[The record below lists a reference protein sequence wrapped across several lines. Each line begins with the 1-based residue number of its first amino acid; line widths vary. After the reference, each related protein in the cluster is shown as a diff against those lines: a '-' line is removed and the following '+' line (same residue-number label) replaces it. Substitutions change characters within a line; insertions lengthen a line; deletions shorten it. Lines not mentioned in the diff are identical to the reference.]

1 MAANAFALLHLPLRR
16 SLAPRRALLPVATL
30 VAVAFVI
37 ARLARDQTH
46 PADALLLETIGPAL
60 IPLSTF
66 ALARATLAGESL
78 ATAGEPLVDFGARDR
93 AAAIAHALVATL
105 LAALT
110 AAMVTVAAL
119 VAAHDLPGDIVR
131 STAIAAL
138 AGAAYGAL
146 FTAFASF
153 GRHGGGALFVL
164 AADAVLGAGDGSFAA
179 VTPHANL
186 RSLFGGVP
194 PLDFG
199 PRTSFVA
206 LVAMGALSFFL
217 IAVRTRRPRR

>member
-1 MAANAFALLHLPLRR
+1 MAANGFALLHLPLRR
-16 SLAPRRALLPVATL
+16 SLALRRALLPVAAL
-30 VAVAFVI
+30 VVVAI
-37 ARLARDQTH
+37 IAARLARDQPH

-93 AAAIAHALVATL
+93 AAAVAHGLVATL

-110 AAMVTVAAL
+110 SALVTVVAL
-119 VAAHDLPGDIVR
+119 VAAHDVPADILR

-153 GRHGGGALFVL
+153 GRYGGGALLVL
-164 AADAVLGAGDGSFAA
+164 AADAVLGAGDGGFAA
-179 VTPHANL
+179 ATPRANL

-194 PLDFG
+194 PLDLG
-199 PRTSFVA
+199 PRASFVA
-206 LVAMGALSFFL
+206 LVATGALSFVL